1 MVQTKFGYPTLLEL
15 CRQPP
20 SRVISF
26 RICVVTAPHA
36 LPPETAHVVYSDCVL
51 ELRGV
56 PVGHHELL
64 YHAVDPVAL
73 GPVRPSVTITV
84 FLEPLLKVPD
94 SSANIE
100 MAGRVQSENIQ
111 CTRHLNV

>member
-1 MVQTKFGYPTLLEL
+1 MVQTKLRHPTLLEL

-36 LPPETAHVVYSDCVL
+36 LPPETAHIIYYDFVL

-56 PVGHHELL
+56 TVGHHELL
-64 YHAVDPVAL
+64 YHAVDPVAF
-73 GPVRPSVTITV
+73 GPVRASVTITV

-100 MAGRVQSENIQ
+100 VARD
-111 CTRHLNV
+111 